1 MPRRLLA
8 VVAVLF
14 ALAGCASTPP
24 APIRTGGPANGP
36 WSDAAPAVAGG
47 KTGPGTA
54 CPQALTFDVPAG
66 WKLTGDF
73 TAVGG
78 LTLGGLDLVCE
89 LDGKPAGVLGIMR
102 VFKGATGDL
111 RAIGARYVADWA
123 PTATEVE
130 YRDAKV
136 GPADGVEISFRS
148 LDHYTR
154 DFLVESGP
162 TVYLVDWGGLDS
174 DAHTAGLPA
183 YVLAR
188 TSAVVT
194 TG

>member
-1 MPRRLLA
+1 MLRRTLVAL
-8 VVAVLF
+8 VVLVA
-14 ALAGCASTPP
+14 AAGCSSTPP
-24 APIRTGGPANGP
+24 APIHTGGPANGP
-36 WSDAAPAVAGG
+36 WSDAAPAIAAG

-73 TAVGG
+73 TAAGG
-78 LTLGGLDLVCE
+78 MTLGGLDLVCE

-102 VFKGATGDL
+102 VFKGPAGDL
-111 RAIGARYVADWA
+111 RAVGARYVADWA

-130 YRDAKV
+130 YRDAKI
-136 GPADGVEISFRS
+136 GPADGVEVSFRS
-148 LDHYTR
+148 DDHYTR
-154 DFLVESGP
+154 DFLVASGP

-174 DAHTAGLPA
+174 DAHAAGLPA
-183 YVLAR
+183 YALAR

-194 TG
+194 AG